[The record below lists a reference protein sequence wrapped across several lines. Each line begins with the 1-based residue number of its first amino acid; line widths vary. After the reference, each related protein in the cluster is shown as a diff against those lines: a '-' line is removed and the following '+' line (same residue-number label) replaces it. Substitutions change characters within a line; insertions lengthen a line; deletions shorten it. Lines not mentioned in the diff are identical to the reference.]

1 METTLRPPATPH
13 EYHRSFDNWEVYT
26 CPAEGEGERPY
37 DFYYY
42 YNEKGEVAVC
52 EKYWLLEGNVRQIA
66 SQKIYDEEDENKPN
80 WKVYEDGELFETG
93 RVEYDAQGNIADGY
107 YKFSDLKDGSI
118 IERTYRGCM
127 MDGPAIYKNPHQGVT
142 QHVTYEKNVLQGLV
156 TEIDDKKG
164 IKSFWM
170 MQDNLNIGSVVE
182 VFEDRSGRYF
192 SVKEGCGE
200 GLAHNFNQNGWVESY
215 GVMIK
220 GEVVSI
226 FDSKKIEIFFDINTY
241 DLSTPVPDVA
251 TLYREAL
258 DEMERQG
265 VDPETIMDVYDSMRR
280 FMPSNA

>member
-1 METTLRPPATPH
+1 
-13 EYHRSFDNWEVYT
+13 
-26 CPAEGEGERPY
+26 
-37 DFYYY
+37 
-42 YNEKGEVAVC
+42 
-52 EKYWLLEGNVRQIA
+52 
-66 SQKIYDEEDENKPN
+66 
-80 WKVYEDGELFETG
+80 
-93 RVEYDAQGNIADGY
+93 
-107 YKFSDLKDGSI
+107 
-118 IERTYRGCM
+118 
-127 MDGPAIYKNPHQGVT
+127 
-142 QHVTYEKNVLQGLV
+142 
-156 TEIDDKKG
+156 
-164 IKSFWM
+164 

-192 SVKEGCGE
+192 SGKEGCGE